1 MTSVP
6 LSMVPEQ
13 PIAGWSGR
21 CPARTRV
28 LPLTASTLP
37 ASAAESATLWIPRG
51 GGNSFSDCAY
61 ISKGLTFSS
70 QGMDRILEVDPD
82 RGLVL
87 CEAGVTNQDLFEFL
101 ERPELQA
108 WTLPI
113 PGGTGHVTV
122 GGASAGDIHGKNH
135 PAQGSYGNH
144 VQAMQV
150 LTASG
155 HKVWCS
161 EDENRDLF
169 RATLGGM
176 GLTGF
181 ICKVRLQLVPL
192 PAPALHVQT
201 RPIPDAMTGTF
212 RLFDEEPAEL
222 QMAWLDLASRRTRGV
237 FHFSRP
243 TARPPRPPRRI
254 LRLPIPRIAF
264 LNPWTAPWINRVIY
278 RLHSHLDLVVR
289 PREAHHPLDAIPEF
303 QKAYGPRGFVEYQ
316 FLVPLEQA
324 ERGLQSLVEAARKTP
339 AFHCVVK
346 RFGPHPP
353 AGLLSFAREGFTF
366 TALFAARSGVF
377 DVLDELT
384 ESLISMGAN
393 FNLTKDICMRSRHL
407 EKTQVHLEEWRQI
420 VRRWDPEGRIQS
432 NLSRRLRLKP
442 W

>member
-1 MTSVP
+1 MTPIP
-6 LSMVPEQ
+6 LSMIPER
-13 PIAGWSGR
+13 PVAGWSGR

-28 LPLTASTLP
+28 APLADSTLP

-61 ISKGLTFSS
+61 VSKGLTFSS
-70 QGMDRILEVDPD
+70 EGMDRILEVDSD
-82 RGLVL
+82 RGRIL
-87 CEAGVTNQDLFEFL
+87 CEAGVTNRDLFELL
-101 ERPELQA
+101 ERPDLHA
-108 WTLPI
+108 WTLPV

-155 HKVWCS
+155 REVWCS
-161 EDENRDLF
+161 AEENRDLF

-181 ICKVRLQLVPL
+181 IRKVRLQLVPL
-192 PAPALHVQT
+192 PAQALHLQT
-201 RPIPDAMTGTF
+201 RPIPDAMTGTL

-222 QMAWLDLASRRTRGV
+222 QMAWLDLAGRRVRGV
-237 FHFSRP
+237 LHFSRP

-264 LNPWTAPWINRVIY
+264 LNPWTAPWINRAIY
-278 RLHSHLDLVVR
+278 HLHSHLDQVVR
-289 PREAHHPLDAIPEF
+289 PQEAHHPLDAIPGF

-316 FLVPLEQA
+316 FLVPPGQA
-324 ERGLQSLVEAARKTP
+324 EEGLRVLVEAARKAP

-353 AGLLSFAREGFTF
+353 AGLLSFAQEGFTF
-366 TALFAARSGVF
+366 TTLFAARTGVF
-377 DVLDELT
+377 EVLEELT
-384 ESLISMGAN
+384 ERLIPLGAR
-393 FNLTKDICMRSRHL
+393 FNLTKDICMTSRHL
-407 EKTQVHLEEWRQI
+407 EKTQLHLEEWRQI
-420 VRRWDPEGRIQS
+420 ARRWDPEGRIQS
-432 NLSRRLRLKP
+432 NLSLRLRLKP